1 MPKKTG
7 TVHHCPGRNG
17 WVADI
22 PPGSCRVMASK
33 GQKNSYCHTHQRMC
47 PQGCDRVCL
56 KSQPGCGLCVGR
68 WAAEARAEKAEAS
81 SKDGKEDDFFNP
93 PKERR
98 KPKAEDKDKT
108 SGAEDNDK
116 KSEAEA

>member
-1 MPKKTG
+1 MPKQTG

-22 PPGSCRVMASK
+22 PPGNCRMVTSK

-56 KSQPGCGLCVGR
+56 KSQPGCGICVGR
-68 WAAEARAEKAEAS
+68 WAAEARAEKAEKAA
-81 SKDGKEDDFFNP
+81 SKDTKEDDFFNP

-98 KPKAEDKDKT
+98 KPKAEDKDKK
-108 SGAEDNDK
+108 SGAE
-116 KSEAEA
+116 A